1 MSSFTENL
9 YLKRMIRQLQEENK
23 QLRNILEAA
32 PQSAEPVEQLA
43 PEVPSVLPVG
53 IKPSLTSPGAKPFR
67 IPTPRLPKI
76 PPGVGGFLGY
86 FYYLLALGIA
96 FDMAYQMAQQAFPN
110 DIPENPV
117 DIITTPELFTPEALK
132 RATPPGSISPMSAPV
147 GY

>member
-1 MSSFTENL
+1 MSSFAENL
-9 YLKRMIRQLQEENK
+9 YLKRMIQQLQEENK

-53 IKPSLTSPGAKPFR
+53 VKPSLTSPGAKPFR

-86 FYYLLALGIA
+86 LYYLLALGIA

-117 DIITTPELFTPEALK
+117 DIITTPELFTPERLK
-132 RATPPGSISPMSAPV
+132 RSTPPGSISPMSAPF